1 MNVLIMGLPF
11 GADESVVRLFHS
23 RRGHDARL
31 LNVSGDADYHFDA
44 EETAA
49 EVVDRISR
57 DWPVDLFVCWCP
69 EMYPPP
75 RAIEHCPVKTVA
87 IVSDWNIYFPQLEHN
102 LARYDVVLT
111 DRLGSRVLPLFAT
124 QPQYFFPLYAQRT
137 PTHRALGLP
146 KDIDVVFA
154 GNLNHAI
161 HVARGRCLEKVAAL
175 SDRYRI
181 FITGGKDP
189 EAYTEL
195 LNRAR
200 IVFNHSLRQEMNL
213 RCFETLACGSV
224 LFLEDSNLEARE
236 YLQDGVDVVFYNEAT
251 VQALVATHLE
261 DPDRL
266 DAIAARGHARA
277 AELAG
282 EARLDDLVDWLAS
295 QPRRDR
301 PFAALSLRDQT
312 FAEILQYATS
322 LAAPQRILV
331 HTLLDAALTTHPDD
345 PGFLLAQGSLLLE
358 QAPHASDTAR
368 RTLAREALARFHR
381 AAALVPNAAPVW
393 TNMAFVAR
401 LAGTADLERGFL
413 ERVLRCDGVDYG
425 NLLLG
430 WVNDP
435 YYVAWRRALG
445 EGNATARIL
454 HAAAAARLA
463 DLAFLAGEY
472 PRARAYAR
480 KACACAPGIAGPRR
494 VQARAMLQTGDVGG
508 AIDVLERSLP
518 LTAFD
523 AEHRALLLDAYVQA
537 GRMDDAA
544 RLAEASAPIFG
555 ACPDHHAFAVE
566 MTQFARDLRR

>member
-1 MNVLIMGLPF
+1 MNALIMGLPF
-11 GADESVVRLFHS
+11 GADESVVRLFRS

-31 LNVSGDADYHFDA
+31 LKASGDADYHFDA

-49 EVVDRISR
+49 EVVDRIGR

-87 IVSDWNIYFPQLEHN
+87 IVSDWNIYFPQLEYN

-111 DRLGSRVLPLFAT
+111 DRLGSQVLPLFAT
-124 QPQYFFPLYAQRT
+124 RPQYFFPLYAQRT

-213 RCFETLACGSV
+213 RCLETLACGSV

-236 YLQDGVDVVFYNEAT
+236 YLQDGVDVVFYNETT

-266 DAIAARGHARA
+266 GAIAARGHARA

-282 EARLDDLVDWLAS
+282 EARLDDLVDWLAA
-295 QPRRDR
+295 QPMRER
-301 PFAALSLRDQT
+301 PFIALSARDQA
-312 FAEILQYATS
+312 FADILQYATS
-322 LAAPQRILV
+322 LVAPQRTLA
-331 HTLLDAALTTHPDD
+331 HALLDAALTTHPGD
-345 PGFLLAQGSLLLE
+345 PGFMLARASLLLE
-358 QAPHASDTAR
+358 QIPHASDTAR
-368 RTLAREALARFHR
+368 ATLAREALALFHR
-381 AAALVPNAAPVW
+381 VAALVPNAAPVW

-401 LAGTADLERGFL
+401 LAGAVDLERGFL
-413 ERVLRCDGVDYG
+413 ERVVRGDGVDFG

-430 WVNDP
+430 RVSDP

-445 EGNATARIL
+445 FGTANARIL
-454 HAAAAARLA
+454 HAAASARLA
-463 DLAFLAGEY
+463 NLALAAGEHA
-472 PRARAYAR
+472 RARAYAR
-480 KACACAPGIAGPRR
+480 KACACEPGIADPYR
-494 VQARAMLQTGDVGG
+494 VHARAMLQTGDVGG

-523 AEHRALLLDAYVQA
+523 AEHRTLLMDAYVEA
-537 GRMDDAA
+537 GRMNEAA
-544 RLAEASAPIFG
+544 QLAEASARLFG
-555 ACPDHHAFAVE
+555 ACPDQPDAIKMAE
-566 MTQFARDLRR
+566 RIRELRP